1 MHCTSIPATLNDDI
15 KNDKIDEHRACLCC
29 RKCSGTSVSPG
40 TQVGS
45 RPTSLVLFH
54 YQHTLEMLW
63 GWRMGID
70 FCSQAEGRGFTSM
83 QLLICNSS
91 NTPVL
96 GQTPEV
102 SRKES
107 LAQILPG
114 FNLTKLVA
122 AVVQAICNQF
132 LSLRF
137 LAAKNKS
144 SVPDPALG
152 IRKSPRDPMEIE

>member
-1 MHCTSIPATLNDDI
+1 
-15 KNDKIDEHRACLCC
+15 
-29 RKCSGTSVSPG
+29 
-40 TQVGS
+40 
-45 RPTSLVLFH
+45 
-54 YQHTLEMLW
+54 
-63 GWRMGID
+63 
-70 FCSQAEGRGFTSM
+70 M

-122 AVVQAICNQF
+122 AVVQGICNQF

-137 LAAKNKS
+137 LAAKNKC